1 MAKSLV
7 IVESPAKAKTINKIL
22 GRDFVVRASMGHVRD
37 LPEKKL
43 GVNVEDNF
51 EPEYVP
57 IKGRQKVITE
67 LLKEAKNAESIYLA
81 PDPDREGEAI
91 AWHLMHLL
99 IDKKIPADRFY
110 RVTYNEITAP
120 AIRQAFSSPGRID
133 QPRVDS
139 QQARR
144 ILDRIVGYKV
154 SPLLWRRI
162 RGSKS
167 AGRVQSVALRLVC
180 ERENEILKFKPEEFW
195 VFGANVRK
203 QVDPRDPFAIRLAK
217 VGGEKAELK
226 NEAQVQALRGELE
239 GRSLVVQG
247 ITERELTRKAQPPYI
262 TSTLQQAGSR
272 FFGFSPARSMSLA
285 QRLYEG
291 VDFGEGATGLIT
303 YMRTDSVSIS
313 KEAQAAARDYVAQT
327 YGQEYVPDKPNAFK
341 SRGGA
346 QEAHEAIRPTDV
358 TRRPE
363 DLRSVLKPDELKL
376 YRMIWER
383 FVASQMA
390 PAQIAQQSVDIEAVA
405 EEAGRPEVLF
415 RVSTSRVTFP
425 GYMKVTGQ
433 EKKSSNNGNGENG
446 DEAENVPPLSKGER
460 LDLIEWQQEQK
471 FTQPPPRYTEASLV
485 RAMEENGVGRPSTY
499 AQILS
504 TLQAREYVEKE
515 KRALKPTELGEK
527 VNEFLV
533 GNLNN
538 LFDVQFTANMEEAL
552 DEIER
557 GHVEWRSMLSDFYGS
572 FEKWVADSKEPPAEK
587 ELVRDLLGVLKQVQ
601 QWAPESKRGKKTYSD
616 KAFVESVQEQ
626 LEEGKKAVSM
636 RQVEALVKMLGR
648 YKDQLGDVQP
658 LVERAGLQA
667 LYRTAAAPKQ
677 PPRQTTHQK
686 LELLDA
692 IQFDEPR
699 KVGAKVYDDE
709 KFCHSLRDQVL
720 AGRRLSENQIRYLD
734 RLVVKYAAQI
744 PDFEQRSGELG
755 LTAEEQEADNESG
768 PILGLM
774 EQIQEWAP
782 AVQRGKREWDDR
794 KFYESLK
801 QQFDAKKSLSPRQR
815 ATLKKMCARYHEQ
828 IPGYAEAA
836 ERLGLPE
843 PKARSSSRKSG
854 KKAAKA

>member
-43 GVNVEDNF
+43 GVNVDQNF

-57 IKGRQKVITE
+57 IKGRQKVIAE
-67 LLKEAKNAESIYLA
+67 LLKEAKTAETIYLA

-99 IDKKIPADRFY
+99 IDKKIPADRFF

-120 AIRQAFSSPGRID
+120 AIRHAFSNPGRID
-133 QPRVDS
+133 QHRVDS

-144 ILDRIVGYKV
+144 ILDRIVGYQV

-180 ERENEILKFKPEEFW
+180 ERENEILKFKPDEFW
-195 VFGANVRK
+195 VFGANVKK
-203 QVDPRDPFAIRLAK
+203 QVDPRDPFAIRLAR

-285 QRLYEG
+285 QHLYEG
-291 VDFGEGATGLIT
+291 VDFGDGPSGLIT
-303 YMRTDSVSIS
+303 YMRTDSVSVS
-313 KEAQAAARDYVAQT
+313 KEAQGAAREYVSRT
-327 YGQEYVPDKPNAFK
+327 YGAEYVPDKPNTYK

-363 DLRSVLKPDELKL
+363 DLRSVLKPDEWKL

-390 PAQIAQQSVDIEAVA
+390 PARIAQQSVDIEAVA
-405 EEAGRPEVLF
+405 AEAGRPEVLF
-415 RVSTSRVTFP
+415 RVSTSQVTFP

-433 EKKSSNNGNGENG
+433 EKKSGTNGDSENG
-446 DEAENVPPLSKGER
+446 DEADNVPPLAKGER
-460 LDLIEWQQEQK
+460 LDLIDWQQEQK

-557 GHVEWRSMLSDFYGS
+557 GHVEWRSMLGNFYGS
-572 FEKWVADSKEPPAEK
+572 FAQWVADSKEPPAEK
-587 ELVRDLLGVLKQVQ
+587 DLVQDLIATLKEVRE
-601 QWAPESKRGKKTYSD
+601 WAPESKRGKKTYSD
-616 KAFVESVQEQ
+616 MAFVASVQEQ
-626 LEEGKKAVSM
+626 FEKGDKAVSM

-648 YKDQLGDVQP
+648 YKDQIGDVHA

-667 LYRTAAAPKQ
+667 LYRSAAAPKE
-677 PPRQTTHQK
+677 PPRETTHQK

-692 IQFDEPR
+692 VKFDEPR
-699 KVGAKVYDDE
+699 KVGAKVYDDQ
-709 KFCHSLRDQVL
+709 KFCHSLRDQVVS
-720 AGRRLSENQIRYLD
+720 GRRLSENQLRYLD
-734 RLVVKYAAQI
+734 RLVVKYSEQI
-744 PDFEQRSGELG
+744 PEFEKRSETLG
-755 LTAEEQEADNESG
+755 LTAEEQEADHESG
-768 PILGLM
+768 PIIELM
-774 EQIQEWAP
+774 DQIKEWAP

-794 KFYESLK
+794 KFFDSLK
-801 QQFDAKKSLSPRQR
+801 QQFGARKSLSPRQR
-815 ATLKKMCARYHEQ
+815 ASLKKMCGRYHAQ
-828 IPGYAEAA
+828 IPNYTEAA
-836 ERLGLPE
+836 QRLGLPE
-843 PKARSSSRKSG
+843 PKAKGAPRKPG
-854 KKAAKA
+854 KKGAEA